1 MKTIIAIFKIGGA
14 GLMLP
19 FQELFDLV
27 CFILKDKKE
36 TGQTIIVVSALA
48 GITRK
53 LENIFQSKGLTVT
66 PAPTGFH
73 AQSPLM
79 PHDFIPSAGALKD
92 SHYAMH
98 EWLGLLWYRLRH
110 GSTW

>member
-1 MKTIIAIFKIGGA
+1 
-14 GLMLP
+14 
-19 FQELFDLV
+19 
-27 CFILKDKKE
+27 
-36 TGQTIIVVSALA
+36 
-48 GITRK
+48 
-53 LENIFQSKGLTVT
+53 VT

-73 AQSPLM
+73 AQSSLM

-110 GSTW
+110 GSAW